1 MTEMGRLPKPFSR
14 GGVEMRIFGPTGCR
28 SLREDY
34 VSLLSNAVYVIELAL
49 RMSPVP
55 VSVQRKEHADA
66 DALYQQIRQALENGQ
81 PRLLELTCEK
91 VEGKKVTL
99 LVSEVLAVQLYEK
112 ASAAGGSKR
121 PGFSFDS

>member
-1 MTEMGRLPKPFSR
+1 MSCE
-14 GGVEMRIFGPTGCR
+14 
-28 SLREDY
+28 
-34 VSLLSNAVYVIELAL
+34 SNAVYVIELAL

-55 VSVQRKEHADA
+55 VSVQRKEAEA
-66 DALYQQIRQALENGQ
+66 AEALYQQIRQALENGQ

-99 LVSEVLAVQLYEK
+99 LISEVLAVQLYEK
-112 ASAAGGSKR
+112 TAATGGSKR